1 MNLNELKQK
10 LQPQLH
16 EFTIQNFKI
25 FIHRPSGRDFAKCDT
40 VTSTLVLCVKDEN
53 GDPIFADEDIEGRI
67 NVNSIDYK
75 YQSEIYG
82 AIVNLVTADKVDEIE
97 KK

>member
-16 EFTIQNFKI
+16 EFVIEGFKI
-25 FIHRPSGRDFAKCDT
+25 YIHRPSGRDFAKCDT
-40 VTSTLVLCVKDEN
+40 VTSTLVLCVKDKN
-53 GDPIFADEDIEGRI
+53 GDPIFADEDIDGRI
-67 NVNSIDYK
+67 NINSIDYVFQNK
-75 YQSEIYG
+75 IYE
-82 AIVNLVTADKVDEIE
+82 AIVGLVTVDKTDEIE